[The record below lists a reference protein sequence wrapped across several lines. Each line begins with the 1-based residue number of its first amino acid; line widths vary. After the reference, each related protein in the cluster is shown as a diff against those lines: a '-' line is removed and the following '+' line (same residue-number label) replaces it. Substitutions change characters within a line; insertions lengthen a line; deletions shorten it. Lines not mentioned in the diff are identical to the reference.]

1 MGQLI
6 EIKKKKAQEAG
17 EELMSTYHSA
27 KQKGLPKWSKYR
39 DRKNPDCYVITKYI
53 VARLDYAKESNLQDI
68 LEIGD
73 VVQDKTGAYYGV
85 VAEMETDSSSEE
97 DI

>member
-6 EIKKKKAQEAG
+6 EIEKKKAQEAG
-17 EELMSTYHSA
+17 EELMSRYHSE

-39 DRKNPDCYVITKYI
+39 EKKNPDCYVITKYI
-53 VARLDYAKESNLQDI
+53 VARLDHAKQSNLNNI

-85 VAEMETDSSSEE
+85 VVEMKTESSSEE
-97 DI
+97 DV